1 MIRYAALTPSLA
13 QPGGAE
19 RTILIMARYADP
31 ARMACTG
38 IAISAY
44 GVIDPGLGRELVR
57 YTTLHGD
64 PYKPRH
70 GPPRP
75 ESPPVETGYRSL
87 NEAIRHVCREAD
99 VLITWGSLAMG
110 RFTADLAIPVVCV
123 SHCSNA
129 SGASPLSGITHLVAV
144 SGAARGFFAGE
155 HRGAESLPVR
165 VIPNG
170 VEVDRTCP
178 RRGRAWQRAAWG
190 VAPDDKVLLYLGRHA
205 PDKNP
210 GACLRAMTRLP
221 DDHRLIL
228 LGNQSFIPAEPWPR
242 LVEEA
247 RDLGVADRVRF
258 LPPTP
263 FVGDALAGADCLLH
277 LSVREADSLVIKE
290 AFLAGLPVVHTRVGS
305 IPELEAEFGAVGFG
319 VDFVPGLEPDGIDPA
334 AVARQVVRAVA
345 GGGAAIVAKMRAV
358 AWDRWTGPAMC
369 ERWADYLE
377 EIVAAWNPPATPP
390 TA

>member
-31 ARMACTG
+31 ARLRCTG
-38 IAISAY
+38 VALSAY
-44 GVIDPGLGRELVR
+44 AAIDPDLGRDLGR

-64 PYKPRH
+64 PSKGRT
-70 GPPRP
+70 PRP
-75 ESPPVETGYRSL
+75 DSARVVSDYADLPA
-87 NEAIRHVCREAD
+87 AIRHVCREAD
-99 VLITWGSLAMG
+99 VLITWGSLALG
-110 RFTADLAIPVVCV
+110 RFTAGLAIPVVCV

-129 SGASPLSGITHLVAV
+129 SGVAPLSGITHLVAV
-144 SGAARGFFAGE
+144 SETARGFFVGE
-155 HRGAESLPVR
+155 NRGAASLPVR

-170 VEVDRTCP
+170 VEVERTCP

-190 VAPDDKVLLYLGRHA
+190 VGPGEPVLLYLGRQA

-210 GACLRAMTRLP
+210 AACLRALAMLPPAYRLVMV
-221 DDHRLIL
+221 
-228 LGNQSFIPAEPWPR
+228 GNQAFAPGEPWPP
-242 LVEEA
+242 LVAEA
-247 RDLGVADRVRF
+247 RALGLLDRVRF

-263 FVGDALAGADCLLH
+263 IIGDALAGADCLLH
-277 LSVREADSLVIKE
+277 LSVREADSLVVKE
-290 AFLAGLPVVHTRVGS
+290 AFLAGLPVVHTRVGA

-319 VDFVPGLEPDGIDPA
+319 VDFVTGLEPDGIDPA

-345 GGGAAIVAKMRAV
+345 GGGAAIVAKMRAA

-377 EIVAAWNPPATPP
+377 EIVAAWNP
-390 TA
+390 